1 MIVIYLGD
9 DVDLLIIRKSLM
21 IFQYKLP
28 IVIKKQIYM
37 TTAVKKS

>member
-21 IFQYKLP
+21 IFQYKLS

-37 TTAVKKS
+37 ITAVKKS